1 MTLVNGFPMRA
12 ISAAPMLQAEYNK
25 LVAQD
30 SKNKILLLSEGKD
43 GDFRSIFAK
52 PAKTPAELREEF
64 APILI
69 ILLGLEK
76 IVKDNASEE
85 YGVSEKDFFGNDM
98 VSPWGHRLFTEI
110 PYDDH
115 LVADKKTSIAKLYQ
129 ECMANSFADIDTSIR
144 SNVENKKKEIQQAI
158 MNHMGIIMKSESPKK
173 PQPYNDFVKWTQSA
187 VNVVNEFNPNV

>member
-1 MTLVNGFPMRA
+1 MQIKENDTIKPRDLINSLVNSGYKRVYTIEKQGEVSLRGSILDIFPINDDKAYR
-12 ISAAPMLQAEYNK
+12 L
-25 LVAQD
+25 
-30 SKNKILLLSEGKD
+30 
-43 GDFRSIFAK
+43 
-52 PAKTPAELREEF
+52 
-64 APILI
+64 
-69 ILLGLEK
+69 
-76 IVKDNASEE
+76 
-85 YGVSEKDFFGNDM
+85 DFFGNDM

-115 LVADKKTSIAKLYQ
+115 LVADKRTSIAKLYQ